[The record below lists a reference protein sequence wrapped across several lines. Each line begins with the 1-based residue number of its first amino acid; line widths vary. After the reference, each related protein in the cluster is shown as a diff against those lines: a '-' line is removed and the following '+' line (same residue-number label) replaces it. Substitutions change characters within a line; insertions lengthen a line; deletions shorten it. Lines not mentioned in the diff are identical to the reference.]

1 MYIFYCLLRLT
12 INKTIDHVHF
22 FRISGKAGSSPFHL
36 PLEVRL
42 KIARGVARGLAYI
55 HDKKHVHGN
64 IKPSNILL
72 NSEMEPIITD
82 FGLERLVFGN
92 TSNKASNSSNS
103 ARFLG
108 SQQRPTTT
116 IHEGLPDL
124 PTSGSSP
131 YAPVGSSVGAAWPYQ
146 APESLK
152 NVKPNPKG
160 DVYSFGIVLLELLT
174 GRVFSEPELGQ
185 WTAGAGSVAEEKN
198 RVLKMV
204 DASVRGEVV
213 GREDAMLACFKL
225 GFSCASFVPHKR
237 PSMKEALQI
246 LERIPWPSC

>member
-1 MYIFYCLLRLT
+1 MIF
-12 INKTIDHVHF
+12 DHVDF

-72 NSEMEPIITD
+72 SPNMEPIITD

-92 TSNKASNSSNS
+92 TSSNKASNS

-108 SQQRPTTT
+108 SQQRPTSTT

-131 YAPVGSSVGAAWPYQ
+131 YGAPVGSSVGTAWPYQ

-152 NVKPNPKG
+152 NVKPNFKG

-185 WTAGAGSVAEEKN
+185 WTSGAGSVAEEKN

-204 DASVRGEVV
+204 DVSVRGEVE
-213 GREDAMLACFKL
+213 GREDAMLASFKL

-246 LERIPWPSC
+246 LERIPFPWPSF